1 MSDPR
6 LTDTDPRI
14 SDPRDYRRTDLDAV
28 DSGTN
33 ALWGWVAAALFVAAV
48 LLFVFAS
55 GSGDRETANN
65 GVTLP
70 PTTSAPHLPPTTGS
84 ATTGSATTG
93 AVRTPA
99 VPATPAPAP
108 AAPAPAAPGG
118 ANR

>member
-6 LTDTDPRI
+6 LTDDPRI
-14 SDPRDYRRTDLDAV
+14 TDPRDYRRADIEA
-28 DSGTN
+28 DSGAN

-65 GVTLP
+65 GATLP
-70 PTTSAPHLPPTTGS
+70 PTTSAPKLPPATGS

-93 AVRTPA
+93 SMRTP
-99 VPATPAPAP
+99 TAPAP
-108 AAPAPAAPGG
+108 AAPAPAAPAD

>member
-6 LTDTDPRI
+6 LDTDPRMT
-14 SDPRDYRRTDLDAV
+14 DPRDYRRTDLDSPPGSA
-28 DSGTN
+28 N

-55 GSGDRETANN
+55 GSGDRETA

-70 PTTSAPHLPPTTGS
+70 PTTSAPNLPPNSGS

-93 AVRTPA
+93 AMRTPA
-99 VPATPAPAP
+99 APPAP
-108 AAPAPAAPGG
+108 AAPA
-118 ANR
+118 